1 MSQPTILIPL
11 YIRGAVVPTSVG
23 TTMHMAPLDTSPD
36 QIVRV
41 EVEGISFLI
50 SRGMVLDTKEYKY
63 GIPMKGNYFAK
74 ALLNQPERDTIVIEN
89 RADTLGEAKFY
100 PVIFDFLRRRFQSSS
115 YYYQEPLHEYVMG
128 IHDAVRLHSLVD
140 ALFMVD
146 PDQMLPVSP
155 SKGYVHIATM
165 PSSRSHSRHDIS
177 AAMCLD
183 PRFVRLVQ
191 EVQDIDRKTDK
202 DSKNARRNMLKQLKE
217 DYHLDSFPYDT
228 LRRSTVHAIERG
240 TLFAIDVQEVDHN
253 DDILIS
259 VVYDS
264 VNYNCA

>member
-1 MSQPTILIPL
+1 MSAPIELIPL

-23 TTMHMAPLDTSPD
+23 TTMYMAPLDTAAEK
-36 QIVRV
+36 VVTV
-41 EVEGISFLI
+41 EVQGISFLI
-50 SRGMVLDTKEYKY
+50 SRDMVLDTKEYKY
-63 GIPMKGNYFAK
+63 GIPMQGNYFAK

-100 PVIFDFLRRRFQSSS
+100 PVIFDFLRRRFQSSA
-115 YYYQEPLHEYVMG
+115 YYYQEPLHEYIMTT
-128 IHDAVRLHSLVD
+128 HDAVCLHRLVD

-165 PSSRSHSRHDIS
+165 PSSRSRSRHDLS

-191 EVQDIDRKTDK
+191 EVQDIDRNMDK

-217 DYHLDSFPYDT
+217 DYHLDNFPYDT

-240 TLFAIDVQEVDHN
+240 TLFAIDVQEDDHN

>member
-1 MSQPTILIPL
+1 MSAPIELIPL

-23 TTMHMAPLDTSPD
+23 TTMYMAPLDTAPEK
-36 QIVRV
+36 VVTV
-41 EVEGISFLI
+41 EVQGISFLI
-50 SRGMVLDTKEYKY
+50 SRSMVLDTKEYKY
-63 GIPMKGNYFAK
+63 GIPMKGNYFEK

-115 YYYQEPLHEYVMG
+115 FYYQEPLHEYGMTT
-128 IHDAVRLHSLVD
+128 HDAWSLHRLVD

-155 SKGYVHIATM
+155 CKAYVHIATM
-165 PSSRSHSRHDIS
+165 PSSRGSVRHDVCT
-177 AAMCLD
+177 AMCVD

-191 EVQDIDRKTDK
+191 EVQDIDRKRDE
-202 DSKNARRNMLKQLKE
+202 DSKHARRNMLKQLKE
-217 DYHLDSFPYDT
+217 DYDLDSFPYDT
-228 LRRSTVHAIERG
+228 LRRSTVHAIARG
-240 TLFAIDVQEVDHN
+240 TLFAIDVKEVDYN
-253 DDILIS
+253 DDILVS

-264 VNYNCA
+264 VDYHCA